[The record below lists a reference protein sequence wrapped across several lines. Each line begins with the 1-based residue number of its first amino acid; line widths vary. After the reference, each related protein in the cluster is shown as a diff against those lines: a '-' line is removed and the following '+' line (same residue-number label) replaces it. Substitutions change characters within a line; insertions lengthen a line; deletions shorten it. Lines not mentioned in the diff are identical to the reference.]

1 MRESAPNVLVIGAT
15 SAIAIE
21 LLRIYAKDGAQLYL
35 VGRDHDKLQAVG
47 ADLLIRGAGNT
58 HIGELDIA
66 NFTQHPTVIDNV
78 VNTLAR
84 IDIAIVAHGTLT
96 EQGRA
101 QTDQAYLLHEMNV
114 NGLGAISILS
124 LLANVMQRQKSGTLC
139 AISSV
144 AGDRGRKSNY
154 VYGAAKA
161 GVTFFLQGLR
171 NRLAPFGVHVLTVK
185 PGFVITPMTREFTKN
200 FLWVEP
206 SVVAKDIYQAI
217 QRNKD
222 VLYTPWFWRWIMLII
237 KLIPERIFK
246 KMNL

>member
-21 LLRIYAKDGAQLYL
+21 LLRRYAKDGARLYL
-35 VGRDHDKLQAVG
+35 VGRDPVRLRALHD
-47 ADLLIRGAGNT
+47 DLVIRGACNV
-58 HIGELDIA
+58 HIGVLDIA
-66 NFTQHPTVIDNV
+66 TFSEHQAVIDNAV
-78 VNTLAR
+78 VTMTK

-101 QTDQAYLLHEMNV
+101 QSDQAYLLREMNV
-114 NGLGAISILS
+114 NCLGAISVLS
-124 LLANVMQRQKSGTLC
+124 LLANVLEQQKSGTLC

-161 GVTFFLQGLR
+161 GVTVFLQGLR
-171 NRLAPFGVHVLTVK
+171 NRLSQSGVQVLTVK
-185 PGFVITPMTREFTKN
+185 PGFVITPMTREFNKN

-206 SVVAKDIYQAI
+206 SVVANDIYQAI

-222 VLYTPWFWRWIMLII
+222 VLYTPWFWRWIMVII